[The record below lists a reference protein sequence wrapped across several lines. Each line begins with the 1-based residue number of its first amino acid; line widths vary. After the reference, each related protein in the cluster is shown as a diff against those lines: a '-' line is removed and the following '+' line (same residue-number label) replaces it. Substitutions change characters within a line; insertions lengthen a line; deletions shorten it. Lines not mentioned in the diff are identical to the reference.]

1 MPASSRRR
9 APSVLVR
16 LGVCALALST
26 LVLVVSPGAGAS
38 GSARSRTVTG
48 RIAERALTG
57 ADTGARD
64 VDEVMPAMEQYAAM
78 KTAPARTVPGAAYR
92 RAVAAAAS
100 LPVVGGSWSEL
111 TDVPYDADDPNYAD
125 PVFSNAGSGNG
136 KAGGRVQA
144 LAVDGRIVYAGA
156 ADGGVWRST
165 DGGRTWKPMSDG
177 LPTTSSGALA
187 VDPRTH
193 DVWYGTGEAT
203 TAFENYL
210 GSGIFRSKDH
220 GRTWKLIGRHA
231 LDGTLVSAISFDG
244 AGHVYASTSRGV
256 YRRRAGGRA
265 SAAWQL
271 VLSPGR
277 AKPYGFRLAN
287 DVQVRP
293 RTHGREVV
301 ANLGWRDAPTDYN
314 GFWVSHR
321 SGIEGSWHRVRTRGD
336 LRSNRIARAS
346 LAYSSD
352 GRRLYAVVESWQN
365 LTSSPSALEGIFES
379 PSGNIAGPWV
389 KRADWHVLANSG
401 SAMKALGR
409 SYPPGVQSW
418 YDQFI
423 GVDPHD
429 RDHVYVGLEEVYESR
444 DAGAHWRTIGPYWNF
459 TLPCFT
465 FGTCR
470 NTTHPDQHAIAFR
483 RGHVWVG
490 NDGGV
495 YSRSVRNHKEGGWAN
510 RNADLHALQYY
521 YAGVAQTVA
530 GDSYWGGLQDN
541 GASFLG
547 AGSST
552 MVSPFGGDGGDVI
565 VDPADPDRA
574 VVEYT
579 DLDMALTTNGGRSN
593 GTTSAFREI
602 SPSCFAFQYTPSPC
616 DPNPRF
622 IAPFEADPTA
632 PNTHWVA
639 GGQYVWDTNK
649 GWTMHCGQ
657 ASCDWTRI
665 HDTGTNNSI
674 TALAVNGSTIYAG
687 WCGGASLCN
696 PGSFHSGIDTNVGG
710 TWHRVAGPGLTYT
723 GAHLPQRYVTSLAV
737 DPADPAHV
745 YAVYGAYSRRW
756 IPGGGVGHV
765 FESTD
770 GGGTWTDIT
779 GNLPDAP
786 GADLVLAGTEL
797 IVSMDVGVFEADVAT
812 PTAWSRLGTGLP
824 HAAPN
829 DLALA
834 PDGTFVVAVTH
845 GRGLWRTA
853 P

>member
-1 MPASSRRR
+1 MPAPPRRH
-9 APSVLVR
+9 APSAFAR
-16 LGVCALALST
+16 LTACGLAIST
-26 LVLVVSPGAGAS
+26 LVLGSTAGADAS

-57 ADTGARD
+57 AESGAED
-64 VDEVMPAMEQYAAM
+64 ADEVMQAMKQYATM
-78 KTAPARTVPGAAYR
+78 KTAPARTVSGAAYR
-92 RAVAAAAS
+92 RARVAAGS
-100 LPVVGGSWSEL
+100 LPAVGGSWSEV
-111 TDVPYDADDPNYAD
+111 TGVPYDVDSPNYAD
-125 PVFSNAGSGNG
+125 PVFSSAGSGDAL
-136 KAGGRVQA
+136 AGGRVQA
-144 LAVDGRIVYAGA
+144 LAVDGRFVYAGA

-165 DGGRTWKPMSDG
+165 DAGKTWKPMTDG

-210 GSGIFRSKDH
+210 GSGIYRSSDH
-220 GRTWKLIGRHA
+220 GTTWRLVGRHR
-231 LDGTLVSAISFDG
+231 LEGTLVSAIAFDG
-244 AGHVYASTSRGV
+244 HGHVYASTSEGV
-256 YRRRAGGRA
+256 VRRNSGGPVGAPWR
-265 SAAWQL
+265 L

-277 AKPYGFRLAN
+277 AGPYGFRFGN

-293 RTHGREVV
+293 STRGREVV
-301 ANLGWRDAPTDYN
+301 ANLGWRDAATDYN

-321 SGIEGSWHRVRTRGD
+321 GGVKGSWHRVRTRGD
-336 LRSNRIARAS
+336 LSSKRIARAS

-352 GRRLYAVVESWQN
+352 GSRLYSVVESWQN
-365 LTSSPSALEGIFES
+365 LRSSPSALEGIFES
-379 PSGNIAGPWV
+379 PSGNVAGPWV

-409 SYPPGVQSW
+409 SYPPGVQAW

-423 GVDPHD
+423 GVDPHN
-429 RDHVYVGLEEVYESR
+429 RNHVYVGLEEVYESR

-459 TLPCFT
+459 TLPCYT

-495 YSRSVRNHKEGGWAN
+495 YSRSVRNHREGGWDN
-510 RNADLHALQYY
+510 HNADLHALQYY
-521 YAGVAQTVA
+521 YAGVAQTGA
-530 GDSYWGGLQDN
+530 GDSYWGGIQDN
-541 GASFLG
+541 GVSFLG
-547 AGSST
+547 AGASK

-565 VDPADPDRA
+565 VDPANPDRA

-593 GTTSAFREI
+593 GTTSAFREMT
-602 SPSCFAFQYTPSPC
+602 PSCFAFSYTPNPC

-622 IAPFEADPTA
+622 IAPFRADPTA
-632 PNTHWVA
+632 PNSHWVA
-639 GGQYVWDTNK
+639 GGQYVWETNQ
-649 GWTMHCGQ
+649 GWNTTCATHH
-657 ASCDWTRI
+657 CDWARI
-665 HDTGTNNSI
+665 HNTGTNDST

-687 WCGGASLCN
+687 WCGGADACN
-696 PGSFHSGIDTNVGG
+696 PPAFRSGIDTNAGG
-710 TWHRVAGPGLTYT
+710 TWHRVAGPGVTYT
-723 GAHLPQRYVTSLAV
+723 GAHLPQRYVTALAI
-737 DPADPAHV
+737 DPADPMHV

-770 GGGTWTDIT
+770 GGDSWTNIT

-786 GADLVLAGTEL
+786 GADLVVAGSKL
-797 IVSMDVGVFEADVAT
+797 ILSMDVGVFEADVAT
-812 PTAWSRLGTGLP
+812 PKDWSRLGTGLP
-824 HAAPN
+824 HAAPD
-829 DLALA
+829 DLTLA

-845 GRGLWRTA
+845 GRGLWRIA